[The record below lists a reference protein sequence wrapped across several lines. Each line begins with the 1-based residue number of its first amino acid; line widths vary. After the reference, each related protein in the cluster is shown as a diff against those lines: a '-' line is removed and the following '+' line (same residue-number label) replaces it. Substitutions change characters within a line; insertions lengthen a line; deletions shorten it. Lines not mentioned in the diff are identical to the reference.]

1 MEAKVFVE
9 VSSEDTEGEEEVLWE
24 QSHYLPRHQPSY
36 LIITLERLV

>member
-1 MEAKVFVE
+1 MEVKVFVE
-9 VSSEDTEGEEEVLWE
+9 VRSEDTEGEEVLWE